1 MKTSI
6 NSKNY
11 ILDHLKINK
20 NKYLKY
26 IVTEKQ
32 TSLIEF
38 IEDAMV
44 GINGDIENENE
55 NFTLLS
61 IGEIVNGS
69 FEGQD
74 VSEIFEQNGCLN
86 PSDFR
91 EFRTFES
98 YYEELKKINLIALM
112 VHQIDLFRN
121 KF

>member
-91 EFRTFES
+91 AFRTFES

>member
-74 VSEIFEQNGCLN
+74 VYNIFKQNG
-86 PSDFR
+86 
-91 EFRTFES
+91 
-98 YYEELKKINLIALM
+98 
-112 VHQIDLFRN
+112 